1 MKVWIIIGVIVLGAV
16 GAGIWWWTQNSDE
29 AKAKKEATFKVE
41 DIASITKI
49 VLTREDKEQSTLTKT
64 DAGWVVNNKH
74 TTRQELIDQLLD
86 AIKRIEALSPV
97 PKRAHDNVM
106 KEMLQKNIRVEIYTG
121 KDKPERVYFVGG
133 PTLDNAG
140 TYMIQEID
148 GKPASRPYIIYIPGL
163 QGYVTSRYATNQE
176 VWRSRAV
183 FNTDPAKIKSVTI
196 SYTDKPTESFTIAK
210 NAADSLTFY
219 TYDNKIPQPQPKQAF
234 LKVFTSYL
242 NAITVETFANSSAK
256 KDSILKQSPFASI
269 KITNKDK
276 STQTANLYYQEAN
289 KRSKREFD
297 EKGNEVP
304 IDVDR
309 LWVGLN
315 DNTDFAV
322 GQYVLFGKLLRKP
335 VDFFIADIAKK

>member
-1 MKVWIIIGVIVLGAV
+1 MRSWIITGFILLAAG
-16 GAGIWWWTQNSDE
+16 GAGFWWWTQNGDD
-29 AKAKKEATFKVE
+29 AKAKREATFKVD
-41 DIASITKI
+41 DIGSITKI

-64 DAGWVVNNKH
+64 DAGWMVNNKYAA
-74 TTRQELIDQLLD
+74 RQELTDQLLD
-86 AIKRIEALSPV
+86 AIKRIETLSPV
-97 PKRAHDNVM
+97 PKRAHDNVL

-148 GKPASRPYIIYIPGL
+148 GKPASRPYIIYVPGL
-163 QGYVTSRYATNQE
+163 QGYVTSRYATNPE

-183 FNTDPAKIKSVTI
+183 FNTDPARIQAVTI
-196 SYTDKPTESFTIAK
+196 SYKDKPTESFTIAK

-234 LKVFTSYL
+234 LKVFTSYI
-242 NAITVETFANSSAK
+242 NTITVETYANSSVK
-256 KDSILKQSPFASI
+256 RDSILKQAPYASI
-269 KITNKDK
+269 KVVNKDK
-276 STQTANLYYQEAN
+276 STQTVNLYYQEAN

-297 EKGNEVP
+297 EKGNEVL

-315 DNTDFAV
+315 ENKDFAV

-335 VDFFIADIAKK
+335 VDFFIADITKK